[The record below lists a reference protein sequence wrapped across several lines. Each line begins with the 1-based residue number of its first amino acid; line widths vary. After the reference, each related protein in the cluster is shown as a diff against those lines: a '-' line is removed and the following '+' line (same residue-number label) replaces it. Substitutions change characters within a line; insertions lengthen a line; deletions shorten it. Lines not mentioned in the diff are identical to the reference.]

1 MKRIIATVRPTKLD
15 DVVAALNKLENFPG
29 AAISETKRVLRGTN
43 QIEKNN
49 LEQAEFGFPPYY
61 IRFEIICRNSLVE
74 DLVETIRWSGHTGKE
89 GDGKITVSPIE
100 SAIRISD
107 GQTDKDAL

>member
-15 DVVAALNKLENFPG
+15 DVVAALNKVEDFPG

-43 QIEKNN
+43 QSDKKDLEKLNP
-49 LEQAEFGFPPYY
+49 GFPHY
-61 IRFEIICRNSLVE
+61 IRFEIICRNGLVA
-74 DLVETIRWSGHTGKE
+74 DLVETIRWSAHTGKQ
-89 GDGKITVSPIE
+89 GDGKIIVSPIE